1 MKLQHLSQ
9 ITGHPSYGSQI
20 RNPSEMAALIFVK
33 IHWNLTENDTAKHL
47 PIEKHWSRIYWLQ
60 RKWQNLLNFLQGAQ
74 VVKYVCSP
82 KDNLH
87 LPTWVWF
94 NRCFGPGIQVSV
106 IISKTLLFFKTVL
119 LFVLT
124 FHARIIFSIVQK
136 AEVAVSFHS
145 DEDLSQ
151 KCKSEKFIFVRKRR
165 TSLHFRD
172 FNMSVSYRIWP
183 FAELA

>member
-87 LPTWVWF
+87 LPTWVWC
-94 NRCFGPGIQVSV
+94 NRHFEPGIQMSV
-106 IISKTLLFFKTVL
+106 KISKTLLIFETVL

-124 FHARIIFSIVQK
+124 SQSS
-136 AEVAVSFHS
+136 VSFHN

-151 KCKSEKFIFVRKRR
+151 KCKSEKFIFVRKRW
-165 TSLHFRD
+165 TSFHFRD